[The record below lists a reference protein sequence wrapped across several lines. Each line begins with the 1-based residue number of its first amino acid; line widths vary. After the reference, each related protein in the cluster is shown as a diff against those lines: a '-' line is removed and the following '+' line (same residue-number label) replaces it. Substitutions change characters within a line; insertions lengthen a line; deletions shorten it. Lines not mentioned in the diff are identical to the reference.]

1 MTQNYAQAW
10 KFLKEQTAKV
20 RDPILRNVM
29 IAGFRKRALNEWG
42 FDPETTNISTDSD
55 VSLTDW
61 EQDFV
66 QDIQDTISYGID
78 TREEKRKKTLDETVA
93 NMRQFVS
100 LGGKLSDIPDDIR
113 TPYIEKL
120 YTDAL
125 LRECDEWCQ
134 AADFLIQNGEAK
146 NDKEVNNTRYNS

>member
-1 MTQNYAQAW
+1 MIQNYAQAW

-29 IAGFRKRALNEWG
+29 IGEFRKRALNEWG

-66 QDIQDTISYGID
+66 QDIQDTISYGLD
-78 TREEKRKKTLDETVA
+78 VREEKRQKTIDETRK
-93 NMRQFVS
+93 NMREYVRAGNS
-100 LGGKLSDIPDDIR
+100 LADIPEEIR
-113 TPYIEKL
+113 TPYIQRL
-120 YTDAL
+120 YFEELFKIGDGL
-125 LRECDEWCQ
+125 CK
-134 AADFLIQNGEAK
+134 AADDLTNP
-146 NDKEVNNTRYNS
+146 KEL

>member
-29 IAGFRKRALNEWG
+29 IAEFRKRALNEWG
-42 FDPETTNISTDSD
+42 FDPETTNISSGSD

-66 QDIQDTISYGID
+66 QDIQDTISYGFD
-78 TREEKRKKTLDETVA
+78 TREENRQKTLDETCA
-93 NMRQFVS
+93 YMRQFVND
-100 LGGKLSDIPDDIR
+100 GHTLSDIPEELR
-113 TPYIEKL
+113 TPFITDL
-120 YTDAL
+120 YLKCLHKQGDVL
-125 LRECDEWCQ
+125 LQ
-134 AADFLIQNGEAK
+134 AADDLLENN
-146 NDKEVNNTRYNS
+146 ND

>member
-10 KFLKEQTAKV
+10 KFLKEQTARV

-29 IAGFRKRALNEWG
+29 IAEFRKRALNEWG

-66 QDIQDTISYGID
+66 QDIQDTISYGFD
-78 TREEKRKKTLDETVA
+78 TREEKREKTLDETCA
-93 NMRQFVS
+93 CMQQFVND
-100 LGGKLSDIPDDIR
+100 GHTLSDIPEELR
-113 TPYIEKL
+113 TPFITDL
-120 YTDAL
+120 YLKCLYKQGDVL
-125 LRECDEWCQ
+125 LQ
-134 AADFLIQNGEAK
+134 AADDLLEN
-146 NDKEVNNTRYNS
+146 NDA

>member
-10 KFLKEQTAKV
+10 KFLKEQTARV

-29 IAGFRKRALNEWG
+29 IAEFRKRALNEWG

-66 QDIQDTISYGID
+66 QDIQDTISYGFD
-78 TREEKRKKTLDETVA
+78 TREEKRKKILDETCA
-93 NMRQFVS
+93 CMQQFVND
-100 LGGKLSDIPDDIR
+100 GHTLSDIPEELR
-113 TPYIEKL
+113 TPFITDL
-120 YTDAL
+120 YLKCLYRQGDVL
-125 LRECDEWCQ
+125 LQ
-134 AADFLIQNGEAK
+134 AADDLLEN
-146 NDKEVNNTRYNS
+146 NDA

>member
-29 IAGFRKRALNEWG
+29 IAEFRKRALNEWG

-61 EQDFV
+61 EQNFV

-78 TREEKRKKTLDETVA
+78 TREGKRKETLVETCA
-93 NMRQFVS
+93 CMRQFVND
-100 LGGKLSDIPDDIR
+100 GHTLSDIPEELR
-113 TPYIEKL
+113 TPFITDL
-120 YTDAL
+120 YLKCLYRQGDVL
-125 LRECDEWCQ
+125 LQ
-134 AADFLIQNGEAK
+134 AADDLLEN
-146 NDKEVNNTRYNS
+146 NDD